1 MKLLME
7 NWRQYVAEVEQ
18 EEEPLEE
25 GLGSKILA
33 GLALLAGTAAGSGQ
47 AHAGDGVIN
56 ISPEKTQILVQAY
69 DDMAAATDDRDPKK
83 NKILRA
89 KADLVKSADDGQITR
104 DEVETW
110 GPASQSIMM
119 QVMQTLNE
127 PSAPETPTASSASD
141 APVSQ
146 TTVTQRQEI
155 RDAKGAAQQ
164 AAMNLYLGIL
174 QNKPDKKAEGLAAL
188 QMLQKDYGIEIGS
201 EFQDLKNLTK
211 DQAKALVTSLAN

>member
-1 MKLLME
+1 ME
-7 NWRQYVAEVEQ
+7 NWRQYVAKVEQ

-56 ISPEKTQILVQAY
+56 ISPEKTQMLVQAY
-69 DDMAAATDDRDPKK
+69 DDMAVATDDRDPKK

-141 APVSQ
+141 APTPQ
-146 TTVTQRQEI
+146 TTVTQRQASSGIGELSQFI
-155 RDAKGAAQQ
+155 AASSGDLETKRAKLKQAQDAGATALHGVDISTLDKAAAQVLINK
-164 AAMNLYLGIL
+164 AMG
-174 QNKPDKKAEGLAAL
+174 K
-188 QMLQKDYGIEIGS
+188 
-201 EFQDLKNLTK
+201 
-211 DQAKALVTSLAN
+211 